1 MAIRIKNN
9 SNGRT
14 IIVKNQDDMFNLKNT
29 GKTFDFDDN
38 HEHDPDT
45 LATYDL
51 SRFND
56 EDIEDYINSFSFDPD
71 ASTDSATDL
80 PLNPQRDPYFDFGSD
95 QQQQQAQNGDF
106 DIDDDSDFSQDDFN
120 SMNGEDEGQSTEE
133 TDEEGQSGN
142 PDLQGQIR
150 SVTGAVLVYKRQNQD
165 GTYNELWV
173 YTVGKDVKS
182 EYAIRRAI
190 LSGTDV
196 DPNTQESDDGSQRAV
211 SKTVGNVQFIQITG
225 LPQ

>member
-29 GKTFDFDDN
+29 GDTFGFDDD
-38 HEHDPDT
+38 HDYDSDKV
-45 LATYDL
+45 ATYDL
-51 SRFND
+51 SRFD
-56 EDIEDYINSFSFDPD
+56 DDDKDAYINSFSFNPET
-71 ASTDSATDL
+71 STDTAPDV
-80 PLNPQRDPYFDFGSD
+80 PLNPKTDAYFDFGKNQEQQD
-95 QQQQQAQNGDF
+95 QNNF
-106 DIDDDSDFSQDDFN
+106 DINDPSGYSDEELDNHFDDAEDQT
-120 SMNGEDEGQSTEE
+120 GDEGQMSDEGE
-133 TDEEGQSGN
+133 TGD

-165 GTYNELWV
+165 GTYNELWI
-173 YTVGKDVKS
+173 YTVGKDVKA

-196 DPNTQESDDGSQRAV
+196 DPNKQESDDGTQRANT
-211 SKTVGNVQFIQITG
+211 STVGNVQFIQITG

>member
-29 GKTFDFDDN
+29 GNTFGFDDD
-38 HEHDPDT
+38 HDYDSDKV
-45 LATYDL
+45 ATYDL
-51 SRFND
+51 SRFDDDDKDN
-56 EDIEDYINSFSFDPD
+56 YINTFSFNPD
-71 ASTDSATDL
+71 TSTDTAPDV
-80 PLNPQRDPYFDFGSD
+80 PLNPQSDAYYDFGKD
-95 QQQQQAQNGDF
+95 QENQPQTPQDQTEF
-106 DIDDDSDFSQDDFN
+106 DINDDTGYSDEDLDMDSE
-120 SMNGEDEGQSTEE
+120 GDE
-133 TDEEGQSGN
+133 QSGD

-150 SVTGAVLVYKRQNQD
+150 SVTGAALIYKRQNQD
-165 GTYNELWV
+165 GTYNELWI
-173 YTVGKDVKS
+173 YTVGKDVKA

-196 DPNTQESDDGSQRAV
+196 DPNTQESDDGTQRANTR
-211 SKTVGNVQFIQITG
+211 TVGNVQFIQITG